1 MNSLLIH
8 GCYDSQTLDT
18 LKDLGIKEFSFDMRG
33 RSPNLIPFK
42 VLTDILKKLSTEQVF
57 LTFENDRKET
67 VLSFMNLLKNE
78 PFSFFLIF
86 RDVQSSSYYE
96 ELKVPFYWMYH
107 PDADWQSILNLE
119 NCRGVILPVK
129 YQLHYQKLP
138 EIWNLIDEKFLDVYL
153 HAESFEETLFMNL
166 GQEIKLSL
174 DLTSEVEKSYR
185 SIDLE
190 KLKKMKIWRRLNE
203 SSAGQR

>member
-86 RDVQSSSYYE
+86 RDVQISSYYE
-96 ELKVPFYWMYH
+96 ELKLPFYWMFR
-107 PDADWQSILNLE
+107 PDADWQSILDLE

-129 YQLHYQKLP
+129 YQLQYQRLP

-185 SIDLE
+185 SIDLD